1 MQKVINSKFLQYL
14 PFIFLLGPFFL
25 EIYFF
30 LLFILNIRNVN
41 FRLTNHNIILVFFFL
56 SILIS
61 SLLTEHNVST
71 FKGISYLRFLIYLI
85 ILETVIKLDK
95 SSLEKF
101 CKSALTV
108 ISILII
114 YNLYQIIT
122 EHNLDDHRT
131 TLPIRLEPIAGS
143 FITYF
148 SAYIIP
154 YIIWNF
160 TSRDKNINCDRYIL
174 YFRF

>member
-1 MQKVINSKFLQYL
+1 M
-14 PFIFLLGPFFL
+14 
-25 EIYFF
+25 
-30 LLFILNIRNVN
+30 
-41 FRLTNHNIILVFFFL
+41 
-56 SILIS
+56 
-61 SLLTEHNVST
+61 
-71 FKGISYLRFLIYLI
+71 
-85 ILETVIKLDK
+85 ETVIKLDK

-108 ISILII
+108 ISILIT

-122 EHNLDDHRT
+122 EQNLDDHRT

-160 TSRDKNINCDRYIL
+160 TSKDKNIYVWLQSFVPHKAQAQIIFLWCATGLNYQK
-174 YFRF
+174 